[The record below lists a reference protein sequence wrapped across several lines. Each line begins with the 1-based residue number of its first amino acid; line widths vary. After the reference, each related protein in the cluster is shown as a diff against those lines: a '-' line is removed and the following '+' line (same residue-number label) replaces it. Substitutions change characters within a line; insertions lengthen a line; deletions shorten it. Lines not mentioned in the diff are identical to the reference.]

1 MLSALLAK
9 WSDGN
14 RPGRTPLADD
24 SSRLEGIA
32 LFEAIVGEAHLTAL
46 QVAAVASAFNA
57 LAAGA
62 PSGRARSFLN
72 FIPHKPAAIAGMRQC
87 REELGLSQDTAY
99 CVDLLYRQLEMAR
112 PPIYRFIADLNH
124 HGAPRAID
132 RHAKA
137 LAASWRRLSQVALD
151 AVDAMEPGTRWRLT
165 GLYSENT
172 LILARLLRAA
182 IDGKQPCLDAKGEI
196 FLPELPQR
204 RSARRFGLLQ
214 NCTIHY
220 RGAQFQAF
228 ARDVSATGLGLDHA
242 AGLMLKQVIEVELKD
257 GRTLSGTVAWAQHGR
272 AGIEFLT
279 ALAPNDPLIAG

>member
-9 WSDGN
+9 WSDTN
-14 RPGRTPLADD
+14 RPRRTPLAET
-24 SSRLEGIA
+24 SGRLDGIA
-32 LFEAIVGEAHLTAL
+32 LFEAIVGEVHLTAL

-57 LAAGA
+57 LATGV
-62 PSGRARSFLN
+62 PSGRARSFLT
-72 FIPHKPAAIAGMRQC
+72 FIPHKPAAIAGLRQC
-87 REELGLSQDTAY
+87 REELGLSHDAAS

-112 PPIYRFIADLNH
+112 PPIYRFIADLDRH
-124 HGAPRAID
+124 DAPRAID
-132 RHAKA
+132 GHAKT
-137 LAASWRRLSQVALD
+137 LAATWRRLSQVALD
-151 AVDAMEPGTRWRLT
+151 AVDAMEPETRRRLT

-182 IDGKQPCLDAKGEI
+182 IDGKQPCLDARGEI
-196 FLPELPQR
+196 FLPQLPQR

-220 RGAQFQAF
+220 RGARFQAF
-228 ARDVSATGLGLDHA
+228 ARDVSAAGLGLDHA

-257 GRTLSGTVAWAQHGR
+257 GRTLAGTVAWAKHGR